1 MSVSPE
7 DFLCLSKK
15 LCDSQEEID
24 FRSAISRSYY
34 GAYHCAVITAHRLE
48 LPEPKRSDVG
58 MHVQLISRFEGSGP
72 GLKRIARRLKDL
84 KRLRAMADY
93 QLSEHVSCE
102 DARLSFLESSRLTD
116 NLKMLG
122 RATNTKSG
130 SE

>member
-34 GAYHCAVITAHRLE
+34 GAYHCAVITAQRLE
-48 LPEPKRSDVG
+48 LPEPKRSDAG
-58 MHVQLISRFEGSGP
+58 AHERLISRFEGLGP
-72 GLKRIARRLKDL
+72 GLRRIARRLRDR

-93 QLSEHVSCE
+93 QLSEHVSYE
-102 DARLSFLESSRLTD
+102 DAKLSWYESSQLTD
-116 NLKMLG
+116 DLKKLG
-122 RATNTKSG
+122 GVTNTKSG
-130 SE
+130 S